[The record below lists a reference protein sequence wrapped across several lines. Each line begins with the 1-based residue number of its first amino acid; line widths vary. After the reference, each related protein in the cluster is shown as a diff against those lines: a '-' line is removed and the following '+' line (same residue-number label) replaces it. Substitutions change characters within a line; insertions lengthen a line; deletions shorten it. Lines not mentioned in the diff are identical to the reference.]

1 MIVMPERS
9 SERRSPDFLRELR
22 LELGLPQPAESW
34 QPMRPLL
41 LRGALIGGAGLL
53 LSLGSIVVIGRIE
66 SQQQQQLQ
74 TLSPFEQR
82 VQSMEGRLRTA
93 KRKVATIQ
101 KDNLKIARQLVAVSV
116 GSPLLAQ
123 LSLATPAGVQLENV
137 AVQNDQI
144 KVSGSVGVGGAA
156 GPLERINALVLG
168 LEQFPT
174 SLPNGVKV
182 MKVTREDGEAPSVNF
197 SLNWSLD
204 PSAKLSIQ
212 QLQQLGATGLVQRY
226 RLLEQQGVAP

>member
-1 MIVMPERS
+1 MPERS
-9 SERRSPDFLRELR
+9 QRQNLPDLLRERR
-22 LELGLPQPAESW
+22 LELGLPEPAGDW
-34 QPMRPLL
+34 QPMRSLL
-41 LRGALIGGAGLL
+41 LRGALMGGAALL
-53 LSLGSIVVIGRIE
+53 ASVASIVVMGRIE
-66 SQQQQQLQ
+66 NQQQQQLEM
-74 TLSPFEQR
+74 LSPFEQR

-93 KRKVATIQ
+93 KRKVATIR
-101 KDNLKIARQLVAVSV
+101 KDNLKIAGQLVAVSA

-123 LSLATPAGVQLENV
+123 LSHVTPAGVQLENV

-144 KVSGSVGVGGAA
+144 SVSGRVNIGGAP

-212 QLQQLGATGLVQRY
+212 QLQQLGAMGLVQRY
-226 RLLEQQGVAP
+226 RLLEQQGVVP

>member
-1 MIVMPERS
+1 MPERS
-9 SERRSPDFLRELR
+9 QRQNLPDLLRERR
-22 LELGLPQPAESW
+22 LELGLPEPAGDW
-34 QPMRPLL
+34 QPMRSLL
-41 LRGALIGGAGLL
+41 LRGALIGGAALL
-53 LSLGSIVVIGRIE
+53 ASVASIVVMGRIE
-66 SQQQQQLQ
+66 SQQQQQLEM
-74 TLSPFEQR
+74 LSPFEQR
-82 VQSMEGRLRTA
+82 VQLMEGRLRTA
-93 KRKVATIQ
+93 KRKVATIR
-101 KDNLKIARQLVAVSV
+101 KDNLKIAGQLVAVSA

-123 LSLATPAGVQLENV
+123 LSRVTPAGVQLENV

-144 KVSGSVGVGGAA
+144 KVSGRVNIGGAP

-226 RLLEQQGVAP
+226 RLLEQQGVVP

>member
-1 MIVMPERS
+1 MAERS
-9 SERRSPDFLRELR
+9 SERRSPDLLKELR
-22 LELGLPQPAESW
+22 LELGLPEPAGSW

-144 KVSGSVGVGGAA
+144 KVSGSVGIGGAA

-168 LEQFPT
+168 LEQFPI
-174 SLPNGVKV
+174 SLPNGVNV
-182 MKVTREDGEAPSVNF
+182 VKVTREDGEAPSVNF
-197 SLNWSLD
+197 SLDWVLD

-212 QLQQLGATGLVQRY
+212 QLQQLGATGLVQRN
-226 RLLEQQGVAP
+226 RFLEQQGVVP